1 MGVFAKARYQRA
13 GAVSAKSLGGGMR
26 YYTWRGREKHDGRDW
41 ETGDGRVLSYK
52 QARAEIEDYCRE
64 HPERYM
70 YTAVAGT
77 KREELESG
85 RYRQELSRDF
95 DRVYYVRHHDQHEGD
110 DKHPHAHVIAF
121 RDKTFKKAELSDI
134 NKRWQ
139 EVDRD
144 LEHRREQERER
155 ERADRER
162 AERERRDQDLRRAE
176 RDRREAERR
185 RDPVERRAQVWRGIG
200 YSWETARALATWER
214 DRGKEFRTDGEA
226 RKELE
231 KERDAMYR
239 QKWSL
244 REERR
249 EHGRLEEYARQY
261 RQASEVVERSS
272 GLRRMFSADAR
283 SEYERASRTME
294 WAGDGLT
301 RARVEGYE
309 DLERR
314 GEELGRREAEQGV
327 REEAWRPYEK
337 AWQELGNV
345 MRAREEEHRQELKK
359 RKWDMLDRLRGDP
372 PGTAKARD
380 EMDRG
385 DEWGR

>member
-1 MGVFAKARYQRA
+1 
-13 GAVSAKSLGGGMR
+13 
-26 YYTWRGREKHDGRDW
+26 
-41 ETGDGRVLSYK
+41 
-52 QARAEIEDYCRE
+52 
-64 HPERYM
+64 
-70 YTAVAGT
+70 
-77 KREELESG
+77 
-85 RYRQELSRDF
+85 
-95 DRVYYVRHHDQHEGD
+95 HHDQHEGD

-155 ERADRER
+155 
-162 AERERRDQDLRRAE
+162 
-176 RDRREAERR
+176 DRREAERR

-214 DRGKEFRTDGEA
+214 DRGKEFRTDAEA

-314 GEELGRREAEQGV
+314 GEEVGRREAEQGV

-345 MRAREEEHRQELKK
+345 MRAREEEHRQELKEHN
-359 RKWDMLDRLRGDP
+359 WEMLDRMRGDP
-372 PGTAKARD
+372 PGTAKAKN

-385 DEWGR
+385 RDFDR